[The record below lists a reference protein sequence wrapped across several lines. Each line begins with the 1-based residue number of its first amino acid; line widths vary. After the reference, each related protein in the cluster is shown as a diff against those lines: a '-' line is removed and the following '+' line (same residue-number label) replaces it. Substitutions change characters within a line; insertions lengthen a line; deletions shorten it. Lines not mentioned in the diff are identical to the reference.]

1 MPNEVKDLLDLLNA
15 VTPDPLTGLTTIIMH
30 FSTLD
35 RLRALVNHAE
45 DYARLIKAARDVEES
60 GINFTYPRF
69 YEIQVDKSVWNEL
82 KSALARVEEET

>member
-1 MPNEVKDLLDLLNA
+1 MRTIVGKEEMLDYLHKSGTPKGLSYEQASRIFGAIKDL
-15 VTPDPLTGLTTIIMH
+15 I
-30 FSTLD
+30 
-35 RLRALVNHAE
+35 RRAD
-45 DYARLIKAARDVEES
+45 DYTALIAAARDVEES